1 MINQYKC
8 LFKVGD
14 LLRFIEHGAKPN
26 LYCIVVQMFD
36 AYNAE
41 VYWIKP
47 AGNQEPFMQSVNL
60 QKSWSGIYE
69 KASQ

>member
-1 MINQYKC
+1 MEKAIMNFQ
-8 LFKVGD
+8 VGD
-14 LLRFIEHGAKPN
+14 FLRFIQHGAKPN
-26 LYCIVVQMFD
+26 LYCIVVQKLD

-41 VYWIKP
+41 VFWIKP
-47 AGNQEPFMQSVNL
+47 AANQQPFTQAVNL

>member
-1 MINQYKC
+1 MEKAIMSFQ
-8 LFKVGD
+8 VGD
-14 LLRFIEHGAKPN
+14 FLRFIQHGAKPD
-26 LYCIVVQMFD
+26 LYCVVVQKLD

-47 AGNQEPFMQSVNL
+47 VGNQEPFMQSVNL

-69 KASQ
+69 KVSQ